1 MKAANK
7 AELLAMIALVSC
19 VADGWHLYHG
29 EEGWYAVP
37 GENAERYRTL
47 PGWDSWLAAEKQ
59 TD

>member
-37 GENAERYRTL
+37 GEDEEKYRRL
-47 PGWDSWLAAEKQ
+47 PGWDSWVEGR
-59 TD
+59 